1 MYSYYSIF
9 IIISKIE
16 VCPVLFSK
24 MWPTFYLVIIT
35 LLLDNVK
42 GDAFDE
48 EQYGVKYA
56 TDCEVCKIVAKEFV
70 ILLQESAGK
79 HEVLETGYSV
89 QVILKCL
96 NTWYSSSHKP
106 SSFVGIN
113 PIHLLSNESKISC
126 VQFVIGLAW
135 VSF

>member
-1 MYSYYSIF
+1 
-9 IIISKIE
+9 
-16 VCPVLFSK
+16 

-89 QVILKCL
+89 QVM
-96 NTWYSSSHKP
+96 
-106 SSFVGIN
+106 
-113 PIHLLSNESKISC
+113 
-126 VQFVIGLAW
+126 
-135 VSF
+135 